1 MAENKR
7 QHFVPQFYLKNF
19 SDDELHIYAY
29 NIKRKKTFNTL
40 IKTSCRKDYFYG
52 KNLEVE
58 KLLSELESIQK
69 EILDEVISTK
79 NVDVSSSEKHGIL
92 LSFLIMQKLRT
103 QAAKTDSNL
112 FLNHFFDQYIKPMM
126 KNNKDFEKY
135 SDEYIQGLK
144 MESPDFFYKSGIP
157 MALESFFAIMDLRPI
172 IIGINSD
179 KEFLTS
185 DNPVIFNNYVDFKGY
200 PLLSLVSPGL
210 QIICPLTNKL
220 MLFLFDNDMYTLK
233 KNSISSEDIDSFNE
247 IQILNCDENV
257 FFKDKNIQEYVENFD
272 IKNVRNTWE
281 KQIRLKILDK
291 KNDETNKKYSEIL
304 AVTGPVINYCQ
315 KFSFIGLNLEN
326 NRRLKGKLRII
337 SKKKFP
343 QIVCRNEEIF
353 QELQKIRACEDRT
366 IDDE

>member
-7 QHFVPQFYLKNF
+7 QHFVPQFYLKKF
-19 SDDELHIYAY
+19 SYDGLHIYVY
-29 NIKRKKTFNTL
+29 NVERKKIFNTL

-58 KLLSELESIQK
+58 ELLSELESIQK
-69 EILDEVISTK
+69 KIIDEVISTK

-92 LSFLIMQKLRT
+92 LSFLLMQKLRT

-126 KNNKDFEKY
+126 KRNKDFEKY

-144 MESPDFFYKSGIP
+144 IDSPDFFYKTGIP

-172 IIGINSD
+172 VIEIDSE

-185 DNPVIFNNYVDFKGY
+185 DHPVVFNNYVDFKEY
-200 PLLSLVSPGL
+200 PLLSFVSPGL

-233 KNSISSEDIDSFNE
+233 KNSISDEDIDSFNE
-247 IQILNCDENV
+247 IQILNCSENV
-257 FFKDKNIQEYVENFD
+257 LFKNKNTQEYVENFD

-281 KQIRLKILDK
+281 KQVRLNILDK
-291 KNDETNKKYSEIL
+291 KHDETNKRYSEIH
-304 AVTGPVINYCQ
+304 AVTGPVLNYCQ
-315 KFSFIGLNLEN
+315 KFSFLGLNLEN
-326 NRRLKGKLRII
+326 NRRLKGKLRNI
-337 SKKKFP
+337 SKKKLP
-343 QIVCRNEEIF
+343 QIVCRNEKIF
-353 QELQKIRACEDRT
+353 QELQKIRERENST
-366 IDDE
+366 INDE